1 MIGTSLVNKLWK
13 MVLYI
18 LAGSFCLEK
27 FKNQNH
33 LKGLN
38 QMHAVDGIELFFMT
52 MILVLLFH
60 TRKWFNS

>member
-1 MIGTSLVNKLWK
+1 

-52 MILVLLFH
+52 MTMILLLLFH
-60 TRKWFNS
+60 TRK